1 MAEGG
6 ATRTTG
12 KRPSASAGPEGD
24 APLQEL
30 SRDRLSVF
38 LYLALL
44 PEETRQLVKEL
55 GLGVPGFRS
64 EALGDAERCDLLADE
79 IRGSPEARG
88 SVLGALRSAFSSL
101 PLASIRISARAAQD
115 LLELGGTEH
124 GLTLALWRVLADP
137 SARVRAVAGP
147 VLDQLVAEYYQSQPD
162 AGVPREPPRAQ
173 PGDRAVAPEK
183 ELAQLREDLVQV
195 QAELEEAR
203 RRFEREREKLQ
214 QQLREA
220 RAQQARADEEGAR
233 AREAADEAQQALAR
247 TDAALTALRTSEPA
261 VEAQRARSLAK
272 DLEGQ
277 LASVQARLERERE
290 RVREV
295 QVALDQARAAQA
307 SAPAALP
314 AAQVEEPGEPEEV
327 PTTWLMPIFTR
338 EFYDSLQGWDR
349 RIQRAAFKQAS
360 LLAQDHRH
368 PSLRA
373 IPLEGLPG
381 YYRVRVATDVRLLY
395 RRRDKQNDIEVLS
408 LIDRED
414 LDRYVK
420 QAKSRP

>member
-1 MAEGG
+1 VGEGTQGG
-6 ATRTTG
+6 ATR
-12 KRPSASAGPEGD
+12 KRSSVSAKPEGD

-55 GLGVPGFRS
+55 GLGIPGFRT

-79 IRGSPEARG
+79 IRASPEARG
-88 SVLGALRSAFSSL
+88 PVLGALRSAFSTL
-101 PLASIRISARAAQD
+101 PLASVRISARAAQD

-162 AGVPREPPRAQ
+162 HGLPREPPRVQ
-173 PGDRAVAPEK
+173 PGDRAAALEK
-183 ELAQLREDLVQV
+183 ELAQVREDLG
-195 QAELEEAR
+195 QAREDLEEAR
-203 RRFEREREKLQ
+203 QRFEREREKLQ

-220 RAQQARADEEGAR
+220 RAQQARADEEAAR
-233 AREAADEAQQALAR
+233 ARTAADEVQRALAR
-247 TDAALTALRTSEPA
+247 SDAALGALRTSEPA
-261 VEAQRARSLAK
+261 VEAQRARSLAR

-277 LASVQARLERERE
+277 LASAQSRLERERE
-290 RVREV
+290 RVREL
-295 QVALDQARAAQA
+295 QAALDQARAALAPGPTAQPA
-307 SAPAALP
+307 APAD
-314 AAQVEEPGEPEEV
+314 EPGEPEDV
-327 PTTWLMPIFTR
+327 PATWLMPIFTR

-395 RRRDKQNDIEVLS
+395 RRLDKQNDIEVLS

-420 QAKSRP
+420 QAKSRS